1 MIDSADT
8 TIVTSDLENI
18 EKLMSGLRIVKLQS
32 LLITTST
39 LFTCNHQISE
49 IIPAVLSSLSC
60 SVMSVWEQGRGLF
73 NSITQQQIDFLIG

>member
-18 EKLMSGLRIVKLQS
+18 EKLMSEDCKTAIFTHHHINLVYMQS
-32 LLITTST
+32 SDIRE
-39 LFTCNHQISE
+39 LFQQFC
-49 IIPAVLSSLSC
+49 LSC

>member
-18 EKLMSGLRIVKLQS
+18 EKLMSGLKIVKLQS

-49 IIPAVLSSLSC
+49 IIPANDHIYRMVKES
-60 SVMSVWEQGRGLF
+60 
-73 NSITQQQIDFLIG
+73 NSNIQHCI